1 MIENSQACY
10 RVSHKI
16 PRKSVI
22 LREKVHCTDYFVLP
36 TKAREY
42 VFTSLLVSV
51 SVCDHDN

>member
-42 VFTSLLVSV
+42 VFTGVGFCFCL
-51 SVCDHDN
+51 